1 MCFSILIFW
10 LQVFAVQQQMTNLKM
25 QQGHPMMMMN
35 GGVPQQP
42 QSHPAMPP
50 GQTLNP
56 DLW

>member
-1 MCFSILIFW
+1 M
-10 LQVFAVQQQMTNLKM
+10 QQQMANLKM
-25 QQGHPMMMMN
+25 QQGQPMMMMN

-42 QSHPAMPP
+42 QMQSQPTLPP